1 MDNNIIQ
8 QMNVNSHCNNKT
20 LRQQENKT
28 RTNQTIGNTDNDNDT
43 ALNTKQNKTTQHNIN
58 PFLHPF
64 IYENIRQLSHQP
76 KDQHSTAKKKQ
87 NNVGLVTWKGLVIET
102 GRLSKVPYR
111 FFL

>member
-64 IYENIRQLSHQP
+64 IYENIRQLTPTNQ
-76 KDQHSTAKKKQ
+76 KTSTAQQRRNK
-87 NNVGLVTWKGLVIET
+87 TM
-102 GRLSKVPYR
+102 SD
-111 FFL
+111 